1 MEKYDAAPLPTLM
14 EQSNKYIAEFKKLE
28 TSEEI
33 AAYRKDVLP
42 PIEEVE
48 EKISN
53 LSEFI
58 DYRQSLADKAKDEG
72 DDDKLEKLKKG
83 KLVGLIYLRNC
94 QKTLNSLLKI
104 YKDIE
109 KKSETSG
116 SKLLSM
122 LKAPVA
128 ASVAAPAPVSAPAA
142 APAPVAAP
150 DSDLTS
156 EEMEDFHEFVTES
169 NKIEMAKIVDEIFE
183 LQQEFNNKMSKLQK
197 RLMMLQFGL

>member
-14 EQSNKYIAEFKKLE
+14 EQSNKYIAEFKKLK
-28 TSEEI
+28 TPEEI

-72 DDDKLEKLKKG
+72 NDDEFEKLLNL
-83 KLVGLIYLRNC
+83 KLVGLVNLRKC
-94 QKTLNSLLKI
+94 KKTLISLLKV
-104 YKDIE
+104 YKDAE
-109 KKSETSG
+109 EKSETSG
-116 SKLLSM
+116 SKLLKM
-122 LKAPVA
+122 IK
-128 ASVAAPAPVSAPAA
+128 APAA
-142 APAPVAAP
+142 APAPAPAPTSVAAP
-150 DSDLTS
+150 VAAPNSDLTS

-169 NKIEMAKIVDEIFE
+169 NKIEMAKIVDEMFE
-183 LQQEFNNKMSKLQK
+183 LQKEFNNKMSELQK

>member
-1 MEKYDAAPLPTLM
+1 MEKYDATPLPTLM

-72 DDDKLEKLKKG
+72 NDDEFEKLLNL
-83 KLVGLIYLRNC
+83 KLVGLMNLRKC
-94 QKTLNSLLKI
+94 KKTLTSLLKL
-104 YKDIE
+104 YKDVE
-109 KKSETSG
+109 KKSDESG
-116 SKLLSM
+116 SKLLKM
-122 LKAPVA
+122 LKASA
-128 ASVAAPAPVSAPAA
+128 AAPAPAP

-150 DSDLTS
+150 VAASDSDITP
-156 EEMEDFHEFVTES
+156 EEMDDFHEFVNES
-169 NKIEMAKIVDEIFE
+169 KKIEMAVIVDEMFE
-183 LQQEFNNKMSKLQK
+183 LQKEFNNKMSELQK
-197 RLMMLQFGL
+197 RLMMLQLGL

>member
-1 MEKYDAAPLPTLM
+1 MEKYDATPLPKLM
-14 EQSNKYIAEFKKLE
+14 EQSNDYIAEFKTLK
-28 TSEEI
+28 SPEEI

-53 LSEFI
+53 LDEFI
-58 DYRQSLADKAKDEG
+58 DYRQSLAEKAKDEG

-94 QKTLNSLLKI
+94 QKTLTSLLKI
-104 YKDIE
+104 YKDVE

-116 SKLLSM
+116 SKLLK
-122 LKAPVA
+122 LIQ
-128 ASVAAPAPVSAPAA
+128 

-150 DSDLTS
+150 VAAPAAAAAPLSGLTPD
-156 EEMEDFHEFVTES
+156 EMEDFHEFVNES
-169 NKIEMAKIVDEIFE
+169 KKIEMTKLVDEMFE
-183 LQQEFNNKMSKLQK
+183 LQEKHNIEMSKLQK
-197 RLMMLQFGL
+197 QLMMLQLGL